1 MRPIARKRLE
11 QQLRKRYGAG
21 QVTRWDSAE
30 DSGSRDTTQD
40 HAKLAD
46 LMSDIADKAR
56 LLTRRG
62 LDVLVIDT
70 VSALPE
76 RKLPK
81 FAADLKRLWRS
92 GVEIVLCI
100 EDQTIFFDD
109 MKDLVTTSEFID
121 IYMKSMWISHI
132 GKEPCQVAKYRATS
146 FRQGAEQAC

>member
-40 HAKLAD
+40 HAKLAG

-92 GVEIVLCI
+92 EVEIVLCI

-109 MKDLVTTSEFID
+109 MKDLVTTS
-121 IYMKSMWISHI
+121 
-132 GKEPCQVAKYRATS
+132 
-146 FRQGAEQAC
+146 